1 MQITVEHSIRR
12 RSTTSQPNLV
22 PPVKADAANLSCKVP
37 SSSEPHNSPR
47 ALNQTITPESS
58 LKVEEL
64 SLHCETIW
72 TGSWN
77 QTSTWTCMW
86 ASNPYCRYYYCSHYK
101 HNIKHKKTAKPKP
114 LRTATGKAKCLPY
127 NSHTSPIIEDSILWR
142 QTSVPDFYTKEKWY
156 RNLGCWNLFKRSY
169 SAFLLFDYFD
179 YLSAP

>member
-1 MQITVEHSIRR
+1 MLATWAVRYRQVLNHITHLVHSIRP
-12 RSTTSQPNLV
+12 SPQGV
-22 PPVKADAANLSCKVP
+22 LSK
-37 SSSEPHNSPR
+37 
-47 ALNQTITPESS
+47 
-58 LKVEEL
+58 LKNC
-64 SLHCETIW
+64 HYTETIW

-77 QTSTWTCMW
+77 QTSTGTCMW
-86 ASNPYCRYYYCSHYK
+86 ASNHYCRYYYCSHYK
-101 HNIKHKKTAKPKP
+101 HNIKHKKTTKPKP

-179 YLSAP
+179 YLSAPQKVWLWCFLREKIYSDSDS